1 MSDVKKTLVLIN
13 GKSGVGKDF
22 LIDKVVYNLTKRNKT
37 IFRFAHADIL
47 KKYIS
52 DLFNIELSE
61 FYTSDKDLRYIIFN
75 RKNLLEQAKIYTTDY
90 IRATFKSFNY
100 EVWDENQIKEYY
112 SVEEPED
119 LYRMYDS
126 GHFIMVSLRTLL
138 LYFGYTIMKRQ
149 MPPFLLLFQSL
160 REHSQTREFI
170 ESEYIIVTDN
180 RFNEEVEFL
189 TNYAIENGYDIKFI
203 RITSDK
209 SNNITNAAE
218 DALTID
224 VEQYIPLEDILIIDN
239 SDRSEYGT
247 NETVQ
252 AISDFIVS

>member
-1 MSDVKKTLVLIN
+1 
-13 GKSGVGKDF
+13 
-22 LIDKVVYNLTKRNKT
+22 
-37 IFRFAHADIL
+37 
-47 KKYIS
+47 
-52 DLFNIELSE
+52 
-61 FYTSDKDLRYIIFN
+61 
-75 RKNLLEQAKIYTTDY
+75 
-90 IRATFKSFNY
+90 
-100 EVWDENQIKEYY
+100 
-112 SVEEPED
+112 
-119 LYRMYDS
+119 MYDS

-160 REHSQTREFI
+160 REHSQTKEFI

-189 TNYAIENGYDIKFI
+189 TNYAIENRYDIKFI

-239 SDRSEYGT
+239 SDRSEYRT
-247 NETVQ
+247 NETIQ
-252 AISDFIVS
+252 TISDFIIS

>member
-1 MSDVKKTLVLIN
+1 MSVANKTLILVN

-22 LIDKVVYNLTKRNKT
+22 LIDTVVYNLTKRNKK
-37 IFRFAHADIL
+37 ISRFAHADIL

-52 DLFNIELSE
+52 NLFNIELSE

-75 RKNLLEQAKIYTTDY
+75 RKNLLEQAKIYTVDY

-138 LYFGYTIMKRQ
+138 LYFGYTIMKKQ

-160 REHSQTREFI
+160 REHSQTKEFI